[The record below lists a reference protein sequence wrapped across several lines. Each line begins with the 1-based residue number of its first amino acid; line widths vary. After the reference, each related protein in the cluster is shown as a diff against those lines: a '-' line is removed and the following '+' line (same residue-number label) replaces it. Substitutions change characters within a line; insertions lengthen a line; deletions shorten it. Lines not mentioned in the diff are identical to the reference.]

1 MNIEKLKGKLA
12 FLREAEKLKDVL
24 RSGHTSSGRA
34 ESTAEHSWRL
44 CLMAM
49 AFEEE
54 LAGLD
59 LLKVLKLCVVH
70 DLGEAIHGDI
80 PAVSQGAH
88 PDKSERERNDL
99 LTLMAPLGND
109 GSKLRGDL
117 LSLWEEYEA
126 AASPEAKAVK
136 ALDKLE
142 TILQHNQGANPEDFD
157 YAFNLGYGR
166 KHTGTT
172 PLFSAL
178 RELVDDDTRRRI
190 VPLLIRDERP
200 GDAAAIERV
209 TTAAFANAAHA
220 SHTEQFIVNALRR
233 AGQLTVSL
241 VAQAAQTGEDEQEI
255 VGHVAVSP
263 VSISSS
269 GATDWYGLG
278 PISVVP
284 GRQGQGIGAA
294 LMASALER
302 LRQAGAAGCVV
313 LGDPAYYG
321 RFGFVAQPGLVLP
334 GVPAEY
340 FQAIR
345 FDGAWPTGDVR
356 YHEAFDATR

>member
-59 LLKVLKLCVVH
+59 VLKVLKLCVVH

-88 PDKSERERNDL
+88 PDKSERERADL
-99 LTLMAPLGND
+99 LTLMAPLD
-109 GSKLRGDL
+109 DKLRGEL
-117 LSLWEEYEA
+117 LALWDEYEN

-172 PLFSAL
+172 LLFSAL

-190 VPLLIRDERP
+190 VPLLIREERA

-209 TTAAFANAAHA
+209 TVAAFADAAHT
-220 SHTEQFIVNALRR
+220 SRTEQFIVNALRR

-241 VAQAAQTGEDEQEI
+241 VAQVGEDEEI

-263 VSISSS
+263 VSISPS
-269 GATDWYGLG
+269 GAAGWYGLG

-284 GRQGQGIGAA
+284 GRQGQGVGAA
-294 LMASALER
+294 LMKAALER

-313 LGDPAYYG
+313 LGEPVYYG
-321 RFGFVAQPGLVLP
+321 RFGFVARPGLVLP

-340 FQAIR
+340 FQAICLR
-345 FDGAWPTGDVR
+345 GPWPIGDVN
-356 YHEAFDATR
+356 YHAAFNATV